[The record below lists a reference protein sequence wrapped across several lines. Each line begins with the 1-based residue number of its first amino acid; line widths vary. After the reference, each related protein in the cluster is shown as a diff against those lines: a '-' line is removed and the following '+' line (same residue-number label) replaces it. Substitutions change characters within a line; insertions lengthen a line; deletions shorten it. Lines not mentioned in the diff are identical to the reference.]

1 MDAWKVAKFVV
12 KYSNPVGALIADG
25 VELAAKSM
33 TDAANKGLDD
43 LKAESLKQS
52 IRAQFDQQQART
64 AQELAIAERISN
76 ADEVHIEEFCD
87 TSGKG
92 NLGVSLN
99 GDASNVGIG
108 ASGRSVVKRTY
119 RFTGWKQQ
127 EVQVVANASV
137 TTP

>member
-33 TDAANKGLDD
+33 SDAANKGLDE

-64 AQELAIAERISN
+64 AQELAIAERIGN
-76 ADEVHIEEFCD
+76 ADEVHIEEFYD

-92 NLGVSLN
+92 NLGISLD
-99 GDASNVGIG
+99 GDSTTVGIG

-119 RFTGWKQQ
+119 RFTGWKRQ
-127 EVQVVANASV
+127 EEQVVANTSV